1 MGIRV
6 LAISKG
12 LGSAIPV
19 YADSSAQVD
28 FFIHGYTKL
37 RFLGQD
43 VYFTTTH
50 ISMIIVILAILVFA
64 LFANR
69 AIRKADPVTMSA
81 HSLYS
86 FWSVTCRGFW
96 DLELQPQITE
106 SHFRWR

>member
-50 ISMIIVILAILVFA
+50 ISMIIVILANSCICVICKPMLSG
-64 LFANR
+64 
-69 AIRKADPVTMSA
+69 K
-81 HSLYS
+81 
-86 FWSVTCRGFW
+86 
-96 DLELQPQITE
+96 QIQMKYRD
-106 SHFRWR
+106 HF